1 MSLVTKTLIIGISF
15 LISYSLYKSSINLF
29 KKHLLDKPNAR
40 SSHTISKPR
49 GGGIVFIFIYF
60 LFSILGL
67 FIYGYTFSSIL
78 PLFILPL
85 VIISLADDFYC
96 ISIKYRISSQLF
108 TSSILVINYLSRF
121 EEQLFINNVFL
132 FLLFL
137 FCSVSVINFINF
149 LDGIDGLITG
159 SFLTF
164 LIFLSFK
171 FNLDFGLLS
180 LIGGLAAFL
189 IFNWDPSKIFMGDVG
204 STFLGAIFLVLVFN
218 QQSLK
223 NSFSFILIFLPLFM
237 DAIITLIRRL
247 VNNQNVFS
255 PHKLHLYQRL
265 HQAGISH
272 SNVSIIYIS
281 SIGILS
287 LTFIV
292 GNLTHL
298 IISSIIVI
306 FIGIYLDKFK
316 AVKFNKY

>member
-67 FIYGYTFSSIL
+67 FIYGYTYSSIL

>member
-1 MSLVTKTLIIGISF
+1 MSLVTKTLIIVISF
-15 LISYSLYKSSINLF
+15 LISYSLYQVSINLF
-29 KKHLLDKPNAR
+29 KEYLLDKPNAR

-49 GGGIVFIFIYF
+49 GGGIVFIIIYF

-67 FIYGYTFSSIL
+67 FIHGYTFSSIL

-108 TSSILVINYLSRF
+108 TSSIIVINYLSRF
-121 EEQLFINNVFL
+121 EQQLFINNVFL

-164 LIFLSFK
+164 LIFLSFN

-189 IFNWDPSKIFMGDVG
+189 IFNWDPAKIFMGDVG

-218 QQSLK
+218 QQSLT
-223 NSFSFILIFLPLFM
+223 NSFSFILIFIPLFM

-247 VNNQNVFS
+247 VNNQNIFS

-287 LTFIV
+287 LTFIL
-292 GNLTHL
+292 GNLIHL
-298 IISSIIVI
+298 IISSIVVI